1 MGPFG
6 SFLVG
11 AADSLLGGLIGGGAE
26 SGRQKQTQNTFTQA
40 NPFSYDTGLFS
51 GSWKKGKGEVS
62 LSPEMQQLL
71 DYNLMNSLATTPS
84 VMLEANAMR
93 QGFGSN
99 LLSYN
104 PTVAAQQLYSQLA
117 PARERDFMNQYLGLE
132 NRLFSQGRLGSSG
145 NLSGQADLEALFRA
159 QEAQRAQDMFKS
171 YGLAQDTQRN
181 LFGLYSAAAGLPA
194 TVSMANLQPL
204 FAIQEASLQPMG
216 LFGELAGS
224 RGTQTGTTTSYGPSA
239 RYMIGAGLMNA
250 GGSIMD
256 GALSKLFS

>member
-1 MGPFG
+1 MGLFAT
-6 SFLVG
+6 LAAG
-11 AADSLLGGLIGGGAE
+11 AASSILGGLLGGGAK
-26 SGRQKQTQNTFTQA
+26 SGSKKQTQNLFTQA

-71 DYNLMNSLATTPS
+71 DYNLLNNLATTPN
-84 VMLEANAMR
+84 VMAEADAMR
-93 QGFGSN
+93 QGFGSS

-104 PTVAAQQLYSQLA
+104 PTIAAQQLYSQLS

-181 LFGLYSAAAGLPA
+181 LFGLYSATAGLPS
-194 TVSMANLQPL
+194 TVSLANLKPL
-204 FAIQEASLQPMG
+204 FAIQSASLEPMG
-216 LFGELAGS
+216 LFGQLAGS

-239 RYMIGAGLMNA
+239 RYMLGAGLMNA
-250 GGSIMD
+250 GGNIL
-256 GALSKLFS
+256 GNALPKLF